1 MHKLIALMLLGF
13 MLAACSPPDENKNV
27 PRIAEGPLKARDKAL
42 GVQQTLDQAAE
53 QQQKQIDEQSQQ

>member
-1 MHKLIALMLLGF
+1 MHKIIALAVMGL
-13 MLAACSPPDENKNV
+13 MLAACTPPDENKNV

-53 QQQKQIDEQSQQ
+53 QRQQQIDEQTQQ